1 MRGFLSFSI
10 FLVYVTAFVVAG
22 NLEVHH
28 GSAFSRR
35 HGHAREILGSLANR
49 NASEEGVGIA
59 TRGLEKRFEGMRF
72 TFYDAGLGAC
82 GRSNTNSD
90 FVSRIELSFNERVVH

>member
-1 MRGFLSFSI
+1 MRAFLTFSI

-22 NLEVHH
+22 NVEVHRK
-28 GSAFSRR
+28 SSFSKR
-35 HGHAREILGSLANR
+35 HGHAREILGSLVNR
-49 NASEEGVGIA
+49 NASEEVVGLA

-90 FVSRIELSFNERVVH
+90 FVSRIKLII

>member
-1 MRGFLSFSI
+1 MRAFLSFSI

-28 GSAFSRR
+28 KSSPSRR
-35 HGHAREILGSLANR
+35 HGHARDILGSLANR

-59 TRGLEKRFEGMRF
+59 TRDLKKRFEGMRF
-72 TFYDAGLGAC
+72 TFYDAGMGSC
-82 GRSNTNSD
+82 GRYNTNSD
-90 FVSRIELSFNERVVH
+90 FVSRIEIII